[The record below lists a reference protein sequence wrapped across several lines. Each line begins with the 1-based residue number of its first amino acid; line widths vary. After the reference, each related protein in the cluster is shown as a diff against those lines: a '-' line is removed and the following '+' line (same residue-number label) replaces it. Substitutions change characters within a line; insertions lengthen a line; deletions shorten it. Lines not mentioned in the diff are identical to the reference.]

1 MTVVSFLGFS
11 GTSIAD
17 RGHHNND
24 SVKLT
29 KSDCKEIVAQAVAG
43 ALEEKSD
50 FRAGGDDNPQMQI
63 YCMDTSG
70 KILAQ
75 ENMDDA
81 WIGSIDIA
89 KAKAYTAM
97 AFSTNENA
105 LTSRTIGIASQP
117 NGPLWQI
124 GSSNRPGT
132 NGKEHIKEH
141 GIIEFPGGVPLY
153 KGGELVG
160 GLGVSGDSV
169 RADEAVAVCGSAG
182 FEAPIA
188 IRSDTVLG
196 IDYTTSPCPLTSID

>member
-1 MTVVSFLGFS
+1 MNKILISMATVSYLTFS
-11 GTSIAD
+11 GAALAD
-17 RGHHNND
+17 
-24 SVKLT
+24 SEKLT
-29 KSDCKEIVAQAVAG
+29 KSDCKLIVNQAVQG
-43 ALEEKSD
+43 ALAEHSD
-50 FRAGGDDNPQMQI
+50 FRPRNDNPQMQI
-63 YCMDTSG
+63 YCINTRG

-75 ENMDDA
+75 KNMDDA

-132 NGKEHIKEH
+132 RGKEQIIEH

-153 KGGELVG
+153 KNGKLVG
-160 GLGVSGDSV
+160 GIGVSGDSV

-182 FEAPIA
+182 FEAPIG

-196 IDYTTSPCPLTSID
+196 IDYTTSPCAIP